1 MRWWKLKFNLR
12 SLHRRSSLGCSPQP
26 LSRRLPATQ
35 HAHFIGQDGRTRTE
49 REAERQRG
57 KKEFK
62 KWRSQS
68 CEKKSVL
75 LHRSRPLARSAVLS
89 LFHCSA
95 ARPRAVVGEFFPQR
109 TNSPT
114 FCCSGVFP
122 SPSRTREGGEKV
134 DISRDAALS
143 LSIRASAAVT
153 RRSPRPR
160 PIDEDGRTRVRRTR
174 WTGGSSD
181 VVVRASPLK
190 ERKRERVNPGKDA
203 KPPPQGHHFEG
214 RAHLLQVSNN

>member
-1 MRWWKLKFNLR
+1 MDGPWFLLYFLCHHTPLSKYLPCMRWWKLKFNLR
-12 SLHRRSSLGCSPQP
+12 SLHCRSSLARAASSLCQGDCHAARA
-26 LSRRLPATQ
+26 LYRARRTDA
-35 HAHFIGQDGRTRTE
+35 DGTRGG
-49 REAERQRG
+49 ARG

-75 LHRSRPLARSAVLS
+75 LHRSRPLARPSS
-89 LFHCSA
+89 LFLCSA
-95 ARPRAVVGEFFPQR
+95 AATRTRRAAVGEFFPQR

-160 PIDEDGRTRVRRTR
+160 PIDEDGRTERRT
-174 WTGGSSD
+174 
-181 VVVRASPLK
+181 
-190 ERKRERVNPGKDA
+190 
-203 KPPPQGHHFEG
+203 
-214 RAHLLQVSNN
+214 

>member
-1 MRWWKLKFNLR
+1 MRPAR
-12 SLHRRSSLGCSPQP
+12 SLCQGDCHAARALYRPRR
-26 LSRRLPATQ
+26 T
-35 HAHFIGQDGRTRTE
+35 DGTRG
-49 REAERQRG
+49 RERG

-122 SPSRTREGGEKV
+122 SPSRTREGRREEKKS
-134 DISRDAALS
+134 ISAATPPSLS
-143 LSIRASAAVT
+143 LSEHRQLLRGGHRGLGRST
-153 RRSPRPR
+153 RT
-160 PIDEDGRTRVRRTR
+160 DGRTDGEADVGTDGRGRTLRRR
-174 WTGGSSD
+174 P
-181 VVVRASPLK
+181 RASPLK
-190 ERKRERVNPGKDA
+190 ERE
-203 KPPPQGHHFEG
+203 EG
-214 RAHLLQVSNN
+214 